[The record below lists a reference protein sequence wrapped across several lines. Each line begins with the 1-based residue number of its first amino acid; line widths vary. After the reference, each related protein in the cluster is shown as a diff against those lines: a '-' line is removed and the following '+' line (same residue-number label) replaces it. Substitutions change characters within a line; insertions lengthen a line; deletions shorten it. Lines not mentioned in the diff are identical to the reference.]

1 MAETIML
8 QVDKLNVFRGAT
20 HVLKDVSFEV
30 RAGELVALIGSNGA
44 GKSTTLL
51 TLSGLL
57 PARSG
62 SARMATDKG
71 ELELTRATSEAIVR
85 AGLIHCP
92 EGRQIFHQLTVEE
105 NLALGAYTRS
115 DKDWVARTTREVHEL
130 FPILTER
137 ATTLAGALSGGEQ
150 MMVAMGRALLG
161 APKLLLLDEPSL
173 GLAPKVIETIF
184 DVIGELKARGVTILL
199 IEQNASMAL
208 EIADRAHVME
218 NGRIT
223 LSGTG
228 EELSEN
234 DRVRQSYLGVAV

>member
-1 MAETIML
+1 MADRTML
-8 QVDKLNVFRGAT
+8 KVEKLNVVRGAT

-30 RAGELVALIGSNGA
+30 KTGELVALIGSNGA

-62 SARMATDKG
+62 SARMSTEAGD
-71 ELELTRATSEAIVR
+71 LELTRSSSEAIVR

-92 EGRQIFHQLTVEE
+92 EGRQIFQQLTVEE
-105 NLALGAYTRS
+105 NLALGAYTRGDREWIS
-115 DKDWVARTTREVHEL
+115 RTTREVHDL
-130 FPILTER
+130 FPILKER
-137 ATTLAGALSGGEQ
+137 ATTRAGALSGGEQ

-161 APKLLLLDEPSL
+161 APRLLLLDEPSL

-184 DVIGELKARGVTILL
+184 DVIGQLRARGVTILL

-228 EELSEN
+228 EELGAS
-234 DRVRQSYLGVAV
+234 DLVRQSYLGVTG

>member
-1 MAETIML
+1 MAEPAML
-8 QVDKLNVFRGAT
+8 QVKGLNVHRGAT

-30 RAGELVALIGSNGA
+30 AKGELVALIGANGA

-51 TLSGLL
+51 ALSGLL
-57 PARSG
+57 PVRSG
-62 SARMATDKG
+62 SAVMAADSG
-71 ELELTRATSEAIVR
+71 PLELTRASTEAIVR

-92 EGRQIFHQLTVEE
+92 EGRQVFQSLTVEE
-105 NLALGAYTRS
+105 NLALGAYTRT
-115 DKDWVARTTREVHEL
+115 DREWIERTTQEVHAL
-130 FPILTER
+130 FPVLRER
-137 ATTLAGALSGGEQ
+137 ASTPAGALSGGEQ

-173 GLAPKVIETIF
+173 GLAPQVIETIF
-184 DVIGELKARGVTILL
+184 AVIAALKARGVTILL
-199 IEQNASMAL
+199 IEQNAAMAL

-228 EELSEN
+228 AELAGN
-234 DRVRQSYLGVAV
+234 DRVRQSYLGVAG

>member
-1 MAETIML
+1 MPETTML
-8 QVDKLNVFRGAT
+8 KVDKLNVFRGAT

-30 RAGELVALIGSNGA
+30 NAGELVALIGSNGA

-62 SARMATDKG
+62 SAGMSTGNG
-71 ELELTRATSEAIVR
+71 EMELTRSSSEAIVR

-92 EGRQIFHQLTVEE
+92 EGRQIFQQLTVQE

-115 DKDWVARTTREVHEL
+115 DKDWIARTTNEVHEL
-130 FPILTER
+130 FPILRER
-137 ATTLAGALSGGEQ
+137 ATTQAGALSGGEQ
-150 MMVAMGRALLG
+150 MMVAMGRALLA

-228 EELSEN
+228 AELSE
-234 DRVRQSYLGVAV
+234 DDLVRQSYLGVAG